1 MKKIIFIITVF
12 ISCYANAQLR
22 IGLESN
28 NQYYLD
34 DNKIK
39 IDSLEAKNRFR
50 SNTYLKADYQIGN
63 FEFGA
68 QAEGYLPKAILNYN
82 PDLEGLN
89 IGTVFARYN
98 NSEKGVD
105 FTLGH
110 FYEQFGSGLPLRFWE
125 DRALGLNNALFGA
138 RFKYNFND
146 FANITML
153 GGRQR
158 LAFGFDLS
166 KSLVYGSDVNVN
178 ISNIIGAD
186 DFNLNFGTSY
196 VGRYEDITD
205 LEPNVDKTTDIWSSR
220 LDFSN
225 DKFNFNLEY
234 SYKTPDV
241 TIENATFFPES
252 KLYGNAFLANI
263 GFNNNGFGINV
274 NLRRL
279 QNFSFYS
286 ERSNTGNIYNI
297 GSINYIPALTKQY
310 DHSLQNIYVYQA
322 QPQYVYYR
330 KKKMGEIG
338 GQIDMY
344 YEIPKGTFFGGEHG
358 ANINFNGSYWAGLKA
373 ENNME
378 EQKLETDFF
387 SFGEKYY
394 RDFAVEYRRK
404 FSEKFTSIFSYLN
417 QYYNKAYVEDSSGKI
432 NAQTAVVEGTYFLS
446 ETKSI
451 RLELQHQ
458 WADYDR
464 KNWAG
469 GTLEFTPNPTW
480 SFFIHDI
487 YNYGNEDETQK
498 LHYYSVGGAFA
509 KGATRIA
516 ASYGRQRGGIMC
528 VGGVC
533 RYVPES
539 NGFTLNLTTNF

>member
-1 MKKIIFIITVF
+1 MKKTIIIAALFTG
-12 ISCYANAQLR
+12 CYANAQLR

-39 IDSLEAKNRFR
+39 IDTLEAKNRFR
-50 SNTYLKADYQIGN
+50 SNTYLKADYQISH

-68 QAEGYLPKAILNYN
+68 QLEGYLPKAILNYN
-82 PDLEGLN
+82 PDLEGMHL
-89 IGTVFARYN
+89 GTVFARYN

-105 FTLGH
+105 VTLGH

-146 FANITML
+146 YANITML

-158 LAFGFDLS
+158 LGFGFDLS
-166 KSLVYGSDVNVN
+166 KSVVYGVNTDIS
-178 ISNIIGAD
+178 ISNILQKD
-186 DFNLNFGTSY
+186 NFNLVFGTSY
-196 VGRYEDITD
+196 VGRYEDLTEE
-205 LEPNVDKTTDIWSSR
+205 EPNVGKTTDVWSSR
-220 LDFSN
+220 IDFSS

-234 SYKTPDV
+234 SYKTPDATV
-241 TIENATFFPES
+241 ENATIFAEN
-252 KLYGNAFLANI
+252 KLHGNAFIANL
-263 GFNNNGFGINV
+263 GFNNNGFGVNV

-322 QPQYVYYR
+322 QPQYIYFM

-338 GQIDMY
+338 GQIDMF
-344 YEIPKGTFFGGEHG
+344 YEIPKNSFFGGEHG
-358 ANINFNGSYWAGLKA
+358 ANINVNGSYWAGLKVD
-373 ENNME
+373 NNIS
-378 EQKLETDFF
+378 EQKLETDFLT
-387 SFGEKYY
+387 FGEKYY
-394 RDFAVEYRRK
+394 RDFGIEYRRK
-404 FSEKFTSIFSYLN
+404 FSEKFLSIFSYLN
-417 QYYNKAYVEDSSGKI
+417 QYYNKAYVEDSYGEI
-432 NAQTAVVEGTYFLS
+432 NAQTAVAEGTYFLS

-469 GTLEFTPNPTW
+469 GTLEFTPNPMW
-480 SFFIHDI
+480 SFFFHDI
-487 YNYGNEDETQK
+487 YNYGNDDETQK
-498 LHYYSVGGAFA
+498 IHYYSVGGAFT

>member
-1 MKKIIFIITVF
+1 MKKIIIMTTLLMG
-12 ISCYANAQLR
+12 CYANAQLR

-28 NQYYLD
+28 SQYYLD
-34 DNKIK
+34 DKKIK

-50 SNTYLKADYQIGN
+50 SNTYLKADYQIDN

-68 QAEGYLPKAILNYN
+68 QLEGYLPKAILNYN
-82 PDLEGLN
+82 PDLKGMN
-89 IGTVFARYN
+89 VGTVYARYN

-105 FTLGH
+105 ITLGH

-125 DRALGLNNALFGA
+125 DRALGLNNALFGG
-138 RFKYNFND
+138 RFKYNFKD
-146 FANITML
+146 YANITVL
-153 GGRQR
+153 GGKQR
-158 LAFGFDLS
+158 LGFGFDLS
-166 KSLVYGSDVNVN
+166 ESLVYGTNADIN
-178 ISNIIGAD
+178 ISNILGKD
-186 DFNLNFGTSY
+186 NFNLVFGTSY
-196 VGRYEDITD
+196 VGRYEDITET
-205 LEPNVDKTTDIWSSR
+205 EPNVGKTTDVWSSR
-220 LDFSN
+220 IDFSN
-225 DKFNFNLEY
+225 DRFNFNIEY
-234 SYKTPDV
+234 SYKTPDAV
-241 TIENATFFPES
+241 VENATVFPDN
-252 KLYGNAFLANI
+252 KLYGNALLANL

-322 QPQYVYYR
+322 QPQYIYYM
-330 KKKMGEIG
+330 KQKMGEIG

-344 YEIPKGTFFGGEHG
+344 YEIPKNTFFGGDHG
-358 ANINFNGSYWAGLKA
+358 ANININGSYWAGLKVDDNTA
-373 ENNME
+373 A
-378 EQKLETDFF
+378 QKLETEFF

-394 RDFAVEYRRK
+394 RDFAIEYRRK
-404 FSEKFTSIFSYLN
+404 FSEKFVSIFSYLN
-417 QYYNKAYVEDSSGKI
+417 QYYNKAYVEDSHGQI
-432 NAQTAVVEGTYFLS
+432 NAQTAVAEGTYFIS
-446 ETKSI
+446 ETKSV

-469 GTLEFTPNPTW
+469 GTLEFIPNPTW
-480 SFFIHDI
+480 SFFLHDI
-487 YNYGNEDETQK
+487 YNYGNEIEEQK
-498 LHYYSVGGAFA
+498 LHYYSIGGAFT